1 MHDMRNMPPLV
12 AKKIGANGEARF
24 CNLRH
29 RPGMEVPASAAH
41 MPEAQASRGICRIGS
56 RGVAVI
62 TRTAQEWGVTA

>member
-1 MHDMRNMPPLV
+1 MPILHSLVTQEIRPHSKVRICPMRY
-12 AKKIGANGEARF
+12 
-24 CNLRH
+24 
-29 RPGMEVPASAAH
+29 RPGMEVPGAAAH

>member
-1 MHDMRNMPPLV
+1 MPILRSLV
-12 AKKIGANGEARF
+12 TKEIRPHSKVRF

-29 RPGMEVPASAAH
+29 RPGMEVPGAAAH

-62 TRTAQEWGVTA
+62 SRTAQEWGVK